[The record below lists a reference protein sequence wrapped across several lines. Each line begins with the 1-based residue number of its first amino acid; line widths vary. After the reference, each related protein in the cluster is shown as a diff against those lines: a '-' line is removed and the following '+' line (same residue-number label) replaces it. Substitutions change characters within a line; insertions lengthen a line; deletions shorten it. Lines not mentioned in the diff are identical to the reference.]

1 MILNTMW
8 KTVYNSS
15 QHFPLSVIVLPIF
28 LTMIG
33 LLALFSISVNQF
45 GVIAITPFTK
55 QLLFMIP
62 AIGGFLV
69 VLFIPKYIMHKYI
82 YFAYG
87 LIIILVAT
95 PFLLSTIAGT
105 HRWINIGLPVAF
117 QPSEFAKWIVV
128 LSLAKYLSDHNL
140 EINKF
145 STLIFPIL
153 IALFPAIIILQQP
166 DLGTSLILLTP
177 VFPMLY
183 WVGSKPFH
191 LFILLAPIFSIG
203 TAFHNIS
210 FTSWAIIMGL
220 IIYFSRP
227 SLIFGIILYFVNIF
241 LGLLAPLLW
250 NGLRPY
256 QQKRILT
263 LFNPELDPLG
273 AAYQTI
279 QSKVAIG
286 SGGFFG
292 KGIGGGTQTHLKFL
306 PVQESDFIISV
317 IGEEFGYVT
326 IALMLILFFIF
337 IIKIINLAFSSN
349 ERFAGLVLIGIATIF
364 LSHVFVNTAM
374 STGLIPV
381 KGLPLP
387 FISAGGSFLL
397 SCYVMVS
404 LIIKMGVE
412 PIE

>member
-1 MILNTMW
+1 MI
-8 KTVYNSS
+8 KTAYSS
-15 QHFPLSVIVLPIF
+15 FQNFPISILLLPLI
-28 LTMIG
+28 LTLIGMI
-33 LLALFSISVNQF
+33 ALFSISVNQF
-45 GVIAITPFTK
+45 GVIAISAFTK

-62 AIGGFLV
+62 AIGGFLML
-69 VLFIPKYIMHKYI
+69 LFIPKYVIHKYI
-82 YFAYG
+82 YIGYG
-87 LIIILVAT
+87 IILVLVT
-95 PFLLSTIAGT
+95 IPFLLSTIAGT

-128 LSLAKYLSDHNL
+128 VALAKYLSDHNL
-140 EINKF
+140 EIKKF
-145 STLIFPIL
+145 STLIVPIL
-153 IALFPAIIILQQP
+153 IALFPAAIILQQP
-166 DLGTSLILLTP
+166 DLGTALILLTP
-177 VFPMLY
+177 IIPMLY
-183 WVGSKPFH
+183 WVGSRTFH
-191 LFILLAPIFSIG
+191 LFMLMAPIFSIG

-210 FTSWAIIMGL
+210 FTTWAIIMGI
-220 IIYFSRP
+220 IIYLSRP
-227 SLIFGIILYFVNIF
+227 SLVFGILFYFGNIF
-241 LGLLAPLLW
+241 LGLLSPLLW
-250 NGLRPY
+250 SGLRPY

-292 KGIGGGTQTHLKFL
+292 KGLGEGTQTHLKFL
-306 PVQESDFIISV
+306 PVQESDFIVSV
-317 IGEEFGYVT
+317 IGEEFGFIT
-326 IALMLILFFIF
+326 IAFMLLIFALFIL
-337 IIKIINLAFSSN
+337 KIINLAYSSK
-349 ERFAGLVLIGIATIF
+349 ERFAGLVLIGIGTIF

-397 SCYVMVS
+397 SSYIMVA
-404 LIIKMGVE
+404 LIIKMGME

>member
-1 MILNTMW
+1 MLKAT
-8 KTVYNSS
+8 YSSS
-15 QHFPLSVIVLPIF
+15 QNFPLSVLLLPLVLT
-28 LTMIG
+28 LIG
-33 LLALFSISVNQF
+33 LIALFSISVNQF
-45 GVIAITPFTK
+45 GVIAITAFTK

-62 AIGGFLV
+62 AIGGFLII
-69 VLFIPKYIMHKYI
+69 LFIPKYIIHKYI
-82 YFAYG
+82 YLAYG
-87 LIIILVAT
+87 VILLLVT
-95 PFLLSTIAGT
+95 VPFLLSTIAGT

-140 EINKF
+140 EIKKF
-145 STLIFPIL
+145 PTLIFPIL
-153 IALFPAIIILQQP
+153 IALFPAAIILQQP
-166 DLGTSLILLTP
+166 DLGTALILLTP

-191 LFILLAPIFSIG
+191 LFMLMAPIFSIG
-203 TAFHNIS
+203 TAFHNVS
-210 FTSWAIIMGL
+210 FTSWAIIMGI
-220 IIYFSRP
+220 IIYIARP
-227 SLIFGIILYFVNIF
+227 NLIFGIVLYFVNIF
-241 LGLLAPLLW
+241 LGLLAPLIW

-286 SGGFFG
+286 SGGFIG
-292 KGIGGGTQTHLKFL
+292 KGMGEGTQTHLKFL

-317 IGEEFGYVT
+317 IGEEFGFIT
-326 IALMLILFFIF
+326 IAFMLLVFALFIL
-337 IIKIINLAFSSN
+337 KIVNLAYYSK

-404 LIIKMGVE
+404 LIIKMGME
-412 PIE
+412 TIE

>member
-1 MILNTMW
+1 MLKIA
-8 KTVYNSS
+8 YNPS
-15 QHFPLSVIVLPIF
+15 QKFPLSILLLPIL
-28 LTMIG
+28 LTIIG

-62 AIGGFLV
+62 AVGGFLV
-69 VLFIPKYIMHKYI
+69 ILFIPKYIIHKYI
-82 YFAYG
+82 YVAYG
-87 LIIILVAT
+87 LILALVAV

-128 LSLAKYLSDHNL
+128 VSLARYLSDHNL
-140 EINKF
+140 EIKKF
-145 STLIFPIL
+145 STLILPL
-153 IALFPAIIILQQP
+153 VIALFPATIILQQP
-166 DLGTSLILLTP
+166 DLGTALILITP

-183 WVGSKPFH
+183 WVGSRPFH
-191 LFILLAPIFSIG
+191 LFMFLAPMFSIA
-203 TAFHNIS
+203 TAFHTIS
-210 FTSWAIIMGL
+210 FTLWALIMGI
-220 IIYFSRP
+220 IIYIARP
-227 SLIFGIILYFVNIF
+227 NLIFGVALYFINIF

-292 KGIGGGTQTHLKFL
+292 KGMGEGTQTHLKFL
-306 PVQESDFIISV
+306 PVQESDFIVSV
-317 IGEEFGYVT
+317 IGEEFGFIT
-326 IALMLILFFIF
+326 IALMLILFCLFVM
-337 IIKIINLAFSSN
+337 KIVNLAYNSN

-397 SCYVMVS
+397 SCYIMVS
-404 LIIKMGVE
+404 LIIKMGME
-412 PIE
+412 SIE

>member
-1 MILNTMW
+1 MV
-8 KTVYNSS
+8 KAAYNSS
-15 QHFPLSVIVLPIF
+15 QNFPLSVLLLPLVLT
-28 LTMIG
+28 LIG
-33 LLALFSISVNQF
+33 LIALFSISVNQF
-45 GVIAITPFTK
+45 GIIAITAFTK

-69 VLFIPKYIMHKYI
+69 ILFIPKYIIHKYI

-87 LIIILVAT
+87 AILLLVT
-95 PFLLSTIAGT
+95 VPFLLSTIAGT

-128 LSLAKYLSDHNL
+128 VCLAKYLSDHNL
-140 EINKF
+140 EIKKF
-145 STLIFPIL
+145 RTLIFPIL
-153 IALFPAIIILQQP
+153 IALFPAAIILQQP
-166 DLGTSLILLTP
+166 DLGTALILLTP

-183 WVGSKPFH
+183 WVGSRPFH
-191 LFILLAPIFSIG
+191 LFILMAPIFSIG
-203 TAFHNIS
+203 TAFHNVS
-210 FTSWAIIMGL
+210 FTSWAIIMG
-220 IIYFSRP
+220 IIVYIARP
-227 SLIFGIILYFVNIF
+227 NLIFGIVLYFVNIF

-292 KGIGGGTQTHLKFL
+292 KGMGEGTQTHLKFL

-317 IGEEFGYVT
+317 IGEEFGFIT
-326 IALMLILFFIF
+326 IAFMLVVFALFIL
-337 IIKIINLAFSSN
+337 KIVNLAYYSK

-374 STGLIPV
+374 SIGLIPV

-404 LIIKMGVE
+404 LIIKMGME
-412 PIE
+412 TIE